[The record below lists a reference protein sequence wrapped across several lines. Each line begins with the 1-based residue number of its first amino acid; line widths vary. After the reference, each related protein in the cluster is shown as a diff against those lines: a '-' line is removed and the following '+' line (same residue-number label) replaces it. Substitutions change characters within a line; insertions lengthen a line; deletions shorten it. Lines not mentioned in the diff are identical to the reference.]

1 MNTAL
6 QLLTNTNQ
14 KRLTCHMITSN
25 LLSEIFFTHVNL
37 IFYVVG
43 TAMTA
48 FNHWVTM
55 RLSMFRTMGAPG
67 SGKTSVLDL
76 TMGKPLADPKERTST
91 DFAEPPTH
99 MVAHEVT
106 TGSFMA
112 HEMPEMVWETVTT
125 KRMIEMVMMALEAK
139 INQHQESPDVLPTT
153 TSSSPPC
160 LSTLLD
166 AAPETTL
173 NVITNMADKLEEI
186 EGSME
191 LMDVHWVFTQD
202 TGGQPCYQSV
212 ASLLLREN
220 SCSVITTKLNEKFES
235 KPEFAYFIKGI
246 QVSMSSAKIQQTNL
260 QMIETLVKSQ
270 ASVNP
275 SLSPSQAPKYI
286 IVGTFEDKADK
297 CEETIETKN
306 AILKERLSGS
316 EDQRIDNG
324 GSIIFP
330 IYAVN
335 PNEEERKEKAEWLRR
350 KILQSPGGT
359 VEKTVN
365 IRWFSLLLHLLTN
378 DKDTYTLDECLEAG
392 KKLKMDKDEIF
403 LALEFFH
410 GLGIMI
416 YFHTPDLEGV
426 IIVKMKVVYSALS
439 LLLGISFINKDTLD
453 HEFKLNLLADTQERL
468 QKYGRFNKEL
478 LLQKQFHFSD
488 VFTAKYFLDLLEH
501 VTAVIAVG
509 EDEYFLPSALAF
521 ASDEEI
527 KQRVKGEPWII
538 RLTREEECREPINI
552 PPPPAY
558 LSSVFI
564 NVLKSSSKYKLPLPR
579 FQFSQQYS
587 NAMSLSYSSGF
598 IHFIQRVHQ
607 IEVYFSQ
614 CENKPQKCHT
624 IRSAVLKATKNT
636 EEKLN
641 IPRGMLVT
649 SDAFLCPCKEYS
661 NVRHV
666 YVFDT
671 DENDAQCEKSGEC
684 HELTLSQQR
693 WLDEPQGEYSYNSFF
708 DVDTCILLSE

>member
-1 MNTAL
+1 
-6 QLLTNTNQ
+6 
-14 KRLTCHMITSN
+14 
-25 LLSEIFFTHVNL
+25 
-37 IFYVVG
+37 
-43 TAMTA
+43 MTA

-55 RLSMFRTMGAPG
+55 RLSKFRTMGAPG

-76 TMGKPLADPKERTST
+76 TMGKPPANVRAST
-91 DFAEPPTH
+91 DCIEPPTH

-112 HEMPEMVWETVTT
+112 HEMPEMVWERVTVGQ
-125 KRMIEMVMMALEAK
+125 MSEMVMKALEAA
-139 INQHQESPDVLPTT
+139 INQHQESQDVPPTS
-153 TSSSPPC
+153 TSSSNE
-160 LSTLLD
+160 LLLPSEE
-166 AAPETTL
+166 AFRAQQPL
-173 NVITNMADKLEEI
+173 KVITDMVDKLEEI

-191 LMDVHWVFTQD
+191 LMDIHWVFTQD

-235 KPEFAYFIKGI
+235 KPEFEYFIKGEK
-246 QVSMSSAKIQQTNL
+246 VSMSSAKIQRTNL
-260 QMIETLVKSQ
+260 QIIETLVKSQ

-275 SLSPSQAPKYI
+275 SKAPSQAPKYI

-297 CEETIETKN
+297 CEETIGTKN
-306 AILKERLSGS
+306 AILKERLSGT

-324 GSIIFP
+324 SSIIFP
-330 IYAVN
+330 INAVN

-350 KILQSPGGT
+350 KILESP
-359 VEKTVN
+359 VKERVK
-365 IRWFSLLLHLLTN
+365 IRWFGLLLHLITEE
-378 DKDTYTLDECLEAG
+378 KAAYTLDECSEAG
-392 KKLKMDKDEIF
+392 KHLKMDEKEIKE
-403 LALEFFH
+403 ALEFFH

-416 YFHTPDLEGV
+416 YFNTKDLGGV
-426 IIVKMKVVYSALS
+426 IIVKMKVVYSTLS
-439 LLLGISFINKDTLD
+439 LLLGISFIDRDTLD
-453 HEFKLNLLADTQERL
+453 REFKLNLSADTQERL

-478 LLQKQFHFSD
+478 LLQKQFLFSD

-509 EDEYFLPSALAF
+509 EDEYFLPSALGF
-521 ASDEEI
+521 ATDEEI
-527 KQRVKGEPWII
+527 EQCVKGEPWII
-538 RLTREEECREPINI
+538 RLTREKECCEPIKI
-552 PPPPAY
+552 PPPLAY

-564 NVLKSSSKYKLPLPR
+564 NVLKSFPKCYLPSPKFPFR
-579 FQFSQQYS
+579 QQYS
-587 NAMSLSYSSGF
+587 NAMSLSYSGGF

-614 CENKPQKCHT
+614 CEKKPHKCHA
-624 IRSAVLKATKNT
+624 IRSAVLKATEIT

-641 IPRGMLVT
+641 IPPGILVT

-684 HELTLSQQR
+684 HDLTLSQQR